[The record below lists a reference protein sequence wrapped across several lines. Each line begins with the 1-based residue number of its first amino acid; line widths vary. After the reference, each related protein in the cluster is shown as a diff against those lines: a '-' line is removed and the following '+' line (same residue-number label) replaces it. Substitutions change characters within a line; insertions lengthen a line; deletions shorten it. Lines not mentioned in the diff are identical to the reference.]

1 MTRRDTSIADGRL
14 RVCHVITRLIVGG
27 AQENTLLTCR
37 GLAESGHEVL
47 LVAGPET
54 GPEGSL
60 WPRAA
65 EGGFETRKID
75 CLRRAV
81 SPWNDARAFRELKR
95 IFREWR
101 PDIVHTHSSKAGIL
115 ARAAASAARVP
126 VIVHTIHGMSFNRTQ
141 PRIIQAAYRA
151 AERWASKRTHMIVT
165 VADAMIEQSVRA
177 GVAVRDK
184 FVTIRSGLETEAFC
198 PDAAARERSRREWG
212 VSDEDIVVG
221 TVARLFRNKGYEEI
235 IEAMPGALARDSR
248 LRFVWIGDGAH
259 RDRYE
264 RRLIEQGI
272 RDRVHFSGLVPPENM
287 PSLFAGFDIVVHASR
302 WEGLPRAL
310 VQALLTEV
318 PVVSFD
324 NDGAPEVVIPGETG
338 KLVAF
343 GDIQGLAA
351 AMIELAMDPA
361 LRARLGRAGRTR
373 MLAMYD
379 WRRMVRDIESLY
391 RELRRYP

>member
-1 MTRRDTSIADGRL
+1 MAAGRL

-37 GLAESGHEVL
+37 GLAELGHEVL

-60 WPRAA
+60 WTQTAA
-65 EGGFETRKID
+65 GGFETRILD

-95 IFREWR
+95 LFREWR

-141 PRIIQAAYRA
+141 RRFVQAAYRA
-151 AERWASKRTHMIVT
+151 AERWAARRTHMIVT

-177 GVAVRDK
+177 GVADRAK
-184 FVTIRSGLETEAFC
+184 FVTIRSGLETEAFHAD
-198 PDAAARERSRREWG
+198 PIARERRRREWG
-212 VSDEDIVVG
+212 VSDDNIVVG
-221 TVARLFRNKGYEEI
+221 TVARLFENKGYEEI
-235 IEAMPGALARDSR
+235 IEAVPGALARDGR
-248 LRFVWIGDGAH
+248 LKFVWVGDGAH
-259 RDRYE
+259 RGRYE
-264 RRLIEQGI
+264 HRLVELGI
-272 RDRVHFSGLVPPENM
+272 RDRVHFAGLIPPVEM
-287 PSLFAGFDIVVHASR
+287 PSYFAGFDIVVHASR

-310 VQALLTEV
+310 VQSLLMEV

-338 KLVAF
+338 KLVPLD
-343 GDIQGLAA
+343 DISGLAA
-351 AMIELAMDPA
+351 ALVELAADRV
-361 LRARLGRAGRTR
+361 LRERMGRAGRAK
-373 MLAMYD
+373 MLTMYD
-379 WRRMVRDIESLY
+379 GRRMVRDIVALY
-391 RELRRYP
+391 HGLMRGS